1 MFIDKARIIVKAG
14 NGGNGSMSF
23 HREKYV
29 AAGGPDGGD
38 GGRGGSVIFVADPNL
53 STLLDFKYKRKYA
66 AKNGGDGMS
75 DNRIGKNAENL
86 YVKVPVG
93 TVVYD
98 CLTGLILCD
107 LNEPGMEAV
116 VAKGGKGGFGNKR
129 FATPT
134 RQIPKFAKPGYPGEE
149 REVSLEL
156 KLLADVG
163 LVGFP
168 NVGKSTFLSV
178 TTKANPK
185 IANYHFT
192 TLIPNLGVCKL
203 GEGKSFVIADIPGV
217 IEGASDG
224 VGLGHDFLR
233 HIERTRLLF
242 HVIDASGSEGR
253 DVFSDFETINNELVK
268 FSSQLAEREQI
279 IVLNK
284 ADLVYDE
291 EILEEYKK
299 AFEEKGYKVFI
310 ISGVTT
316 KGITELLNYAFERL
330 KDIPLPVLYDEDK
343 IYNEEIHKVEEKP
356 FEVFVDDEGVF
367 NVEGPFIERLL
378 KSTNPNDYESMQ
390 YFQRALKTH
399 GVIEALEEAGINEG
413 DLVRLFDVE
422 FEFVL

>member
-66 AKNGGDGMS
+66 AKNGGDGLS

-86 YVKVPVG
+86 YVNVPVG

-116 VAKGGKGGFGNKR
+116 IAKGGKGGYGNKR

-134 RQIPKFAKPGYPGEE
+134 RQIPKFAKPGFPGEE

-178 TTKANPK
+178 STKATPK

-192 TLIPNLGVCKL
+192 TLIPNLGVAQL
-203 GEGKSFVIADIPGV
+203 GAGQSFVIADIPGV
-217 IEGASDG
+217 IEGASEG

-233 HIERTRLLF
+233 HIERTRLLI
-242 HVIDASGSEGR
+242 HVLDASESEGR
-253 DVFSDFETINNELVK
+253 DVFEDFDTINNELVK
-268 FSSQLAEREQI
+268 FNSALAEREQI
-279 IVLNK
+279 VVLNK
-284 ADLVYDE
+284 ADLVFDE
-291 EILEEYKK
+291 EKLSQFKNE
-299 AFEEKGYKVFI
+299 FEKRGYKTFI
-310 ISGVTT
+310 CSGATN
-316 KGITELLNYAFERL
+316 KGIKEVINYAYERL
-330 KDIPLPVLYDEDK
+330 QNIPVPILYDEDK
-343 IYNEEIHKVEEKP
+343 IYNEAIHKTQENP
-356 FEVFVDDEGVF
+356 FEIFIDEDGVF

-390 YFQRALKTH
+390 YFQRALKSQ
-399 GVIEALEEAGINEG
+399 GVIDTLTDKGVKEG
-413 DLVRLFDVE
+413 DLVRLYDVE

>member
-1 MFIDKARIIVKAG
+1 MFIDKAKIFVKAG

-66 AKNGGDGMS
+66 ARNGGDGMS
-75 DNRIGKNAENL
+75 DNRVGKNAENL

-116 VAKGGKGGFGNKR
+116 IAKGGNGGYGNKR

-134 RQIPKFAKPGYPGEE
+134 RQIPKFAKPGFPGEE

-178 TTKANPK
+178 STKANPK

-192 TLIPNLGVCKL
+192 TLIPNLGVADL
-203 GEGKSFVIADIPGV
+203 GSGRSFVIADIPGV
-217 IEGASDG
+217 IEGASEG

-233 HIERTRLLF
+233 HIERTRLLI
-242 HVIDASGSEGR
+242 HVLDASETEGR
-253 DVFSDFETINNELVK
+253 NVFEDFEIINNELVK
-268 FSSQLAEREQI
+268 FNEELSEREQI
-279 IVLNK
+279 VVLNK
-284 ADLVYDE
+284 SDLIYE
-291 EILEEYKK
+291 EEKLTEYKEK
-299 AFEEKGYKVFI
+299 FEEMGYKVFVC
-310 ISGVTT
+310 SGAT
-316 KGITELLNYAFERL
+316 KKGVKEILDYAYERL
-330 KDIPLPVLYDEDK
+330 QKIPMPILYDEDK
-343 IYNEEIHKVEEKP
+343 VYNEAIHKVVEKP
-356 FEVFVDDEGVF
+356 YEVFIDDEGVF
-367 NVEGPFIERLL
+367 NVVGPFVERLL

-390 YFQRALKTH
+390 YFQRALKSS
-399 GVIEALEEAGINEG
+399 GIIAELENQGINEG
-413 DLVRLFDVE
+413 DLVRLFEVE

>member
-38 GGRGGSVIFVADPNL
+38 GGHGGSVIFVANPNL

-66 AKNGGDGMS
+66 AKNGGDGLS

-86 YVKVPVG
+86 YVNVPVG

-116 VAKGGKGGFGNKR
+116 IAKGGKGGYGNKR

-134 RQIPKFAKPGYPGEE
+134 RQIPKFAKPGFPGEE

-178 TTKANPK
+178 STKATPK

-192 TLIPNLGVCKL
+192 TLIPNLGVAQL
-203 GEGKSFVIADIPGV
+203 GAGQSFVIADIPGV
-217 IEGASDG
+217 IEGASEG

-233 HIERTRLLF
+233 HIERTRLLV
-242 HVIDASGSEGR
+242 HVLDASESEGR
-253 DVFSDFETINNELVK
+253 NVYEDFDTINNELVK
-268 FSSQLAEREQI
+268 FNAALAEREQI
-279 IVLNK
+279 VVLNK
-284 ADLVYDE
+284 ADLVFE
-291 EILEEYKK
+291 EEKLEEFKNE
-299 AFEEKGYKVFI
+299 FEKRGYKTFI
-310 ISGVTT
+310 CSGAAN
-316 KGITELLNYAFERL
+316 KGIKEVINYAYERL
-330 KDIPLPVLYDEDK
+330 QSIPLPVLYDEDK
-343 IYNEEIHKVEEKP
+343 IYNEAIHKTEEKP
-356 FEVFVDDEGVF
+356 FEVFIDEDGVF

-390 YFQRALKTH
+390 YFQRTLKSQ
-399 GVIEALEEAGINEG
+399 GVIYALTDKGVKEG
-413 DLVRLFDVE
+413 DLVRLYDVE

>member
-1 MFIDKARIIVKAG
+1 MFIDKAKIFVKAG

-66 AKNGGDGMS
+66 ARNGGDGMS
-75 DNRIGKNAENL
+75 DNRVGKNAENL

-116 VAKGGKGGFGNKR
+116 IAKGGNGGYGNKR

-178 TTKANPK
+178 STKANPK

-192 TLIPNLGVCKL
+192 TLIPNLGVADL
-203 GEGKSFVIADIPGV
+203 GAGRSFIIADIPGV
-217 IEGASDG
+217 IEGASEG

-233 HIERTRLLF
+233 HIERTRLLV
-242 HVIDASGSEGR
+242 HVLDASETEGR
-253 DVFSDFETINNELVK
+253 NVFEDFEIINNELVK
-268 FSSQLAEREQI
+268 FNEELSEREQI

-284 ADLVYDE
+284 SDLIYDE
-291 EILEEYKK
+291 EKLTGYKQK
-299 AFEEKGYKVFI
+299 FEEMGYKVFVC
-310 ISGVTT
+310 SGAT
-316 KGITELLNYAFERL
+316 KKGVKEILDYAYERL
-330 KDIPLPVLYDEDK
+330 QKIPMPILYDEDK
-343 IYNEEIHKVEEKP
+343 IYNEAIHKVVEKP
-356 FEVFVDDEGVF
+356 YEVFIDDEGVF
-367 NVEGPFIERLL
+367 NVTGPFVERLL

-390 YFQRALKTH
+390 YFQRALKSS
-399 GVIEALEEAGINEG
+399 GIIAELENQGIKEG
-413 DLVRLFDVE
+413 DLVRLFEVE

>member
-38 GGRGGSVIFVADPNL
+38 GGKGGSVIFVADPNL

-86 YVKVPVG
+86 YVNVPVG

-116 VAKGGKGGFGNKR
+116 IAKGGKGGYGNKR

-178 TTKANPK
+178 STKATPK

-192 TLIPNLGVCKL
+192 TLIPNLGVAKIGP
-203 GEGKSFVIADIPGV
+203 GESFVIADIPGV
-217 IEGASDG
+217 IEGASEG

-233 HIERTRLLF
+233 HIERTRLLI
-242 HVIDASGSEGR
+242 HILDASESEGR
-253 DVFSDFETINNELVK
+253 NVFEDFETINNELVK
-268 FSSQLAEREQI
+268 FNSDLSKREQI
-279 IVLNK
+279 VVLNK
-284 ADLVYDE
+284 SDLVFEKEKLY
-291 EILEEYKK
+291 EYKNK
-299 AFEEKGYKVFI
+299 FEEMGYKTFI
-310 ISGVTT
+310 CSGATVSGV
-316 KGITELLNYAFERL
+316 KEIINYAYEKL
-330 KDIPLPVLYDEDK
+330 KTIPVPVLYDEDK
-343 IYNEEIHKVEEKP
+343 IYNEAIHKPIEKP

-367 NVEGPFIERLL
+367 NVEGPFVERLL

-390 YFQRALKTH
+390 YFQRALKSS
-399 GVIEALEEAGINEG
+399 GIIEALENEGVNEG
-413 DLVRLFDVE
+413 DLVRLYDVE

>member
-14 NGGNGSMSF
+14 NGGNGSASF

-86 YVKVPVG
+86 YVNVPVG

-163 LVGFP
+163 LIGFP

-178 TTKANPK
+178 STKATPK

-192 TLIPNLGVCKL
+192 TIIPNLGVANI
-203 GEGKSFVIADIPGV
+203 GPGQSFVIADIPGV
-217 IEGASDG
+217 IEGASEG
-224 VGLGHDFLR
+224 IGLGHDFLR
-233 HIERTRLLF
+233 HIERTRLLI
-242 HVIDASGSEGR
+242 HVLDASQSEGR
-253 DVFSDFETINNELVK
+253 NIFEDFDTINDELVK
-268 FSSQLAEREQI
+268 FNKELKDREQI

-284 ADLVYDE
+284 SDLVFEE
-291 EILEEYKK
+291 EILNGYK
-299 AFEEKGYKVFI
+299 AEFEKKGYKVFI
-310 ISGVTT
+310 CSGATNKGVKEVIS
-316 KGITELLNYAFERL
+316 YAYERL
-330 KDIPLPVLYDEDK
+330 QNIPLPVLYDEDK
-343 IYNEEIHKVEEKP
+343 IYNEAIHKTQEKP
-356 FEVFVDDEGVF
+356 FEVFVDEDGVF
-367 NVEGPFIERLL
+367 NVEGPFVERLL

-390 YFQRALKTH
+390 YFQRALKAQGIIDALINE
-399 GVIEALEEAGINEG
+399 GVKEG
-413 DLVRLFDVE
+413 DLVRLYDVE
-422 FEFVL
+422 FDYVD